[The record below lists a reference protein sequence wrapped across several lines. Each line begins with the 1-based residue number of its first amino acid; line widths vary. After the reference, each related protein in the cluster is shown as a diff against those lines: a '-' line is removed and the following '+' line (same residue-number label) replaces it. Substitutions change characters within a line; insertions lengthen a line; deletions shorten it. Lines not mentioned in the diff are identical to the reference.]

1 MSAKKTGP
9 IPHITQWERAM
20 DQAAAKRAALS
31 AALESRLRDIY
42 SYFRRLGV
50 DAASAEDLAQDTF
63 VDAWRSV
70 PGLRDERKLR
80 GWLYRIAHR
89 RYLTYRDKTASHAT
103 VQIREDLAAGP
114 SHNPGSDDCLAAQ
127 TVRKALGTLPEKY
140 LHPLALIY
148 WEELSY
154 KEAARV
160 LSLPIGTLAWRV
172 HKALKLMRQAL
183 AEEGIGD
190 ETVSHGP
197 QTARAT
203 DSLRKD

>member
-1 MSAKKTGP
+1 
-9 IPHITQWERAM
+9 M

-31 AALESRLRDIY
+31 EALESRLRDIY

-80 GWLYRIAHR
+80 GWMYRIAHR
-89 RYLTYRDKTASHAT
+89 RYLRYRDNAASDPT
-103 VQIREDLAAGP
+103 VQIGEDLPAGP
-114 SHNPGSDDCLAAQ
+114 SHNPGSDDHLAAQ
-127 TVRKALGTLPEKY
+127 MVRKALGTLPEKY
-140 LHPLALIY
+140 LHPLALVY
-148 WEELSY
+148 WEDLSY

-172 HKALKLMRQAL
+172 HKALKLMKQVL
-183 AEEGIGD
+183 AEEEIGD

-197 QTARAT
+197 QTDRAT
-203 DSLRKD
+203 DSLGED